1 MRSIAVSSAIAQ
13 GRKTEAGSIARVP
26 AELIEER
33 VLDELRRDQREAGAS
48 DQTGAAIVAEE
59 LDKVIVRPD
68 RLEICLRKE
77 ACDASTDGV
86 IIADWVKPSAIRR
99 RQIILPEMS
108 DKPIRPI
115 RVEEQARLV
124 KAISL
129 ARRWLDDIVQGSIA
143 DINELAEREQ
153 RSERSVRMTL
163 SLAFLDPAIVK
174 AAVEGR
180 LPRGYGVS
188 RLADLPIAFAD
199 QWSALGLHRPA

>member
-1 MRSIAVSSAIAQ
+1 
-13 GRKTEAGSIARVP
+13 
-26 AELIEER
+26 
-33 VLDELRRDQREAGAS
+33 
-48 DQTGAAIVAEE
+48 
-59 LDKVIVRPD
+59 
-68 RLEICLRKE
+68 
-77 ACDASTDGV
+77 
-86 IIADWVKPSAIRR
+86 
-99 RQIILPEMS
+99 MS
-108 DKPIRPI
+108 DKPMRPI

-163 SLAFLDPAIVK
+163 SLAYLDPAIVK
-174 AAVEGR
+174 AAVDSR
-180 LPRGYGVS
+180 LPRGHGVS

>member
-1 MRSIAVSSAIAQ
+1 
-13 GRKTEAGSIARVP
+13 
-26 AELIEER
+26 
-33 VLDELRRDQREAGAS
+33 LDL
-48 DQTGAAIVAEE
+48 TGAAIAAQ
-59 LDKVIVRPD
+59 LDRVIVRPD
-68 RLEICLRKE
+68 RLEIRCRKE
-77 ACDASTDGV
+77 AYAAFTDGV
-86 IIADWVKPSAIRR
+86 IIADWVKPSAVRR
-99 RQIILPEMS
+99 RQIIVPETS
-108 DKPIRPI
+108 DKPLRPI
-115 RVEEQARLV
+115 RIEEQARLI

-129 ARRWLDDIVQGSIA
+129 ARRWLDAIVQGSIS